1 MLERPEHPRNA
12 YAWMDAFRTVA
23 AVLVAV
29 SHVRDIIWRDAV
41 PTNGLVTKVF
51 YLLTGFGHI
60 GVVVFFTLSG
70 FWITRSVMKR
80 IDQPRFWPNYL
91 IDRVSRLW
99 IVLIPVLIIGGT
111 LDWAGAFYWA
121 FPNYMADTGLHSISV
136 PVANTLSVSEFFGSL
151 FFLGTIVVPPLG
163 SNGPLWS
170 LAFEFWYYIW
180 FPALV
185 LLIRSRK
192 LSFALVTLGL
202 ALILPNLAFGF
213 LSWLTGSALSF
224 AVDRARPIPNFRW
237 EKLVFAFSFL
247 MLMAMLLVARVA
259 QSIWFDPVLAAS
271 FALFLFC
278 LCRNDF
284 AFPRLLRPLADFGS
298 KSSFSLYALHFPLAM
313 MLAGLLTGGIR
324 QPPSLTLLGSTVLI
338 LAILI
343 VTAFVFSLL
352 TEYRTDVVRGTLK
365 RWFLGGPRPTAAL
378 PGTSQPSHEN
388 SQPWT

>member
-23 AVLVAV
+23 VVLVAV
-29 SHVRDIIWRDAV
+29 SHVRDIIWRDAA

-91 IDRVSRLW
+91 IDRVSHLW

-111 LDWAGAFYWA
+111 LGWAGAFYGA
-121 FPNYMADTGLHSISV
+121 FPNYMAVTGLHSISV
-136 PVANTLSVSEFFGSL
+136 PVANTLSVSGVFGSL
-151 FFLGTIVVPPLG
+151 LLRGAIAVPLLG
-163 SNGPLWS
+163 SNGPMWS

-185 LLIRSRK
+185 LL
-192 LSFALVTLGL
+192 
-202 ALILPNLAFGF
+202 
-213 LSWLTGSALSF
+213 
-224 AVDRARPIPNFRW
+224 
-237 EKLVFAFSFL
+237 
-247 MLMAMLLVARVA
+247 VARVA
-259 QSIWFDPVLAAS
+259 QSILLDPVLAAS

-313 MLAGLLTGGIR
+313 MLAGLLTGGR
-324 QPPSLTLLGSTVLI
+324 RLPPSLSLLGTTALIMAVLI
-338 LAILI
+338 LIAYI
-343 VTAFVFSLL
+343 FSLL
-352 TEYRTDVVRGTLK
+352 TERRTDVVRRALK
-365 RWFLGGPRPTAAL
+365 SWLSDRAGPTAPRSAA
-378 PGTSQPSHEN
+378 SQPSHEN
-388 SQPWT
+388 S